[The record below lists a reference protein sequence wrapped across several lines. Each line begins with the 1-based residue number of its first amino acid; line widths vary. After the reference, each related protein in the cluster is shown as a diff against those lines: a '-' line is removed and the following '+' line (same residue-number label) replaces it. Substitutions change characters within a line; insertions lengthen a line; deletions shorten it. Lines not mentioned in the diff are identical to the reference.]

1 MVLFTDFTLSLKKPS
16 NLLGFFDADAN
27 TIIKALQSRY
37 GIAGINFFCLLC
49 ALHSRGCKKMTPAIR
64 VVSILLFSDYNDGE
78 LRFYVFINS
87 A

>member
-37 GIAGINFFCLLC
+37 GIAGISFLQPLEWK
-49 ALHSRGCKKMTPAIR
+49 AHSKQKKLHQQYVWYRYY
-64 VVSILLFSDYNDGE
+64 FSPTITTE
-78 LRFYVFINS
+78 S
-87 A
+87 

>member
-37 GIAGINFFCLLC
+37 GIAGVSFFACC
-49 ALHSRGCKKMTPAIR
+49 ALCTPEAAKK
-64 VVSILLFSDYNDGE
+64 
-78 LRFYVFINS
+78 
-87 A
+87 